1 MMQAQLAVQINQATP
16 PRPTGVGVIV
26 GGKVIA
32 VVSLAEWRRITD
44 SIARLE
50 DAAWEAEQAGHTS

>member
-32 VVSLAEWRRITD
+32 VVSLAEWRRIAV
-44 SIARLE
+44 SIDRLE
-50 DAAWEAEQAGHTS
+50 VAAEQAGDLGHTS

>member
-1 MMQAQLAVQINQATP
+1 MMQAQLAVQLDQATP

-32 VVSLAEWRRITD
+32 VVSLAEWRRIAAVID
-44 SIARLE
+44 RLE
-50 DAAWEAEQAGHTS
+50 AAVEQAGSPD